1 MLIGEINTF
10 PIFIPKKKK
19 NISNTCSISQSIK
32 IKSATAFLSKRI
44 NCYSFLS
51 KE

>member
-19 NISNTCSISQSIK
+19 TFPIHVPYPNP
-32 IKSATAFLSKRI
+32 SK
-44 NCYSFLS
+44 
-51 KE
+51 